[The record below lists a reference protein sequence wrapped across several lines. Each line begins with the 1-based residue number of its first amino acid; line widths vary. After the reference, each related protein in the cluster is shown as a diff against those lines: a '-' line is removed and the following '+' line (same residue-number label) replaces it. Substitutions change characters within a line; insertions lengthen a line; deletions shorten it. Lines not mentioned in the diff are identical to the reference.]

1 MARNQSTEADITIV
15 SDKGQIVI
23 PAYMRDKL
31 GLKPRSRLLVYS
43 IDDTIVL
50 KKLEIPDMK
59 KEMEELW
66 KKVDKRI
73 RRYGEMSEQE
83 IQNEIDRYR
92 VEKKLK

>member
-1 MARNQSTEADITIV
+1 MARNQSADADITIV